1 MKRLLIL
8 VGVTALIL
16 TTFQLFSPAQAQI
29 GLVESRI
36 ARLESVVVGIQSQLS
51 QLGTNRTAPRVS
63 VPPSSNVRLPSSP
76 SRFTDAQ
83 FDRLATLVI
92 ESRDRIQALEEKIAK
107 LEKQ

>member
-1 MKRLLIL
+1 MKRFLIV
-8 VGVTALIL
+8 VGITALIL

-51 QLGTNRTAPRVS
+51 QLGTNRPAPRVS
-63 VPPSSNVRLPSSP
+63 VPSPSTVRLPSSP
-76 SRFTDAQ
+76 SKFTDAQ

-92 ESRDRIQALEEKIAK
+92 ESRDRIQALEEKVAR
-107 LEKQ
+107 LEKR